1 MRKDADEHKYTK
13 KGNVMGTKGREI
25 VGMDVDR
32 LIKLLNSAFADEW
45 LAYYQYW
52 LGAKLAKGPM
62 KDAVIAELTQHAA
75 DELRH
80 ADMLSLRIIQLGG
93 TPPISPEEWLKQAS
107 CGYNAPAD
115 AYIETLL
122 DQNIKGEQCA
132 ISTYQSLLE
141 TTQAGDPVTYN
152 VVLQILSDEVE
163 HEEDLQALK
172 EDVNLLVSRVQK

>member
-1 MRKDADEHKYTK
+1 
-13 KGNVMGTKGREI
+13 MGTKGREI
-25 VGMDVDR
+25 VDLDVK
-32 LIKLLNSAFADEW
+32 KLLKTLASAFADEW

-80 ADMLSLRIIQLGG
+80 ADMVALRILQLGG
-93 TPPISPEEWLKQAS
+93 TPPLSPAEWLKQS
-107 CGYNAPAD
+107 GCGYDAPSD
-115 AYIETLL
+115 PYVGLLL

-132 ISTYQSLLE
+132 IATYKALLE
-141 TTQAGDPVTYN
+141 TTQAKDPVTYN

-172 EDVNLLVSRVQK
+172 EDLDLLTARSGK